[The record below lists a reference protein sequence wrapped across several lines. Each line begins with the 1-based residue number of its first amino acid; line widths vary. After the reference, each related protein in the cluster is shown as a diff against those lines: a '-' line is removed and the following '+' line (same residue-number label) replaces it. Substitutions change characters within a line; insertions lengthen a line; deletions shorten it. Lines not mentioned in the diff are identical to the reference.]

1 MSLLRREKGVHTAV
15 KTGVTASHRC
25 KHDALP
31 TGEEVVRDGNWVS
44 SRQPSDIPAFTRE
57 LLALLSEHRGQG
69 RTLGST

>member
-1 MSLLRREKGVHTAV
+1 MHTVV
-15 KTGVTASHRC
+15 KTGVTASHIC

-57 LLALLSEHRGQG
+57 LLALLSEHRAQG
-69 RTLGST
+69 RTQRSA